1 MITTTE
7 LIKLIWYTLN
17 DYNRLGPLI
26 VRILFTNGKS
36 YLQSRLHL
44 CTLFRN
50 SAFNV
55 HRTSCLPTHLS
66 RHFRNRFIFLVKPNM
81 EQQNKGNG
89 PNDDL
94 ERKALKRKSRFFVC
108 GWIGSATSHDIFYNP
123 NSWKLLDLSIGPITI
138 TNNIH
143 LVYWS
148 CLPKYCVFHHLKEY
162 KFSSRPIQHS
172 PQFWS
177 IEIPYW
183 WREYK

>member
-44 CTLFRN
+44 CILFRN

-81 EQQNKGNG
+81 EQQQQGQRPQWWSWEEGIEK
-89 PNDDL
+89 
-94 ERKALKRKSRFFVC
+94 KKSFFCVWLD
-108 GWIGSATSHDIFYNP
+108 WIGYFTWYFLQP
-123 NSWKLLDLSIGPITI
+123 KQLEVIGPIHRSLSEGI
-138 TNNIH
+138 
-143 LVYWS
+143 
-148 CLPKYCVFHHLKEY
+148 
-162 KFSSRPIQHS
+162 
-172 PQFWS
+172 
-177 IEIPYW
+177 
-183 WREYK
+183 

>member
-1 MITTTE
+1 M
-7 LIKLIWYTLN
+7 
-17 DYNRLGPLI
+17 GPLI

-123 NSWKLLDLSIGPITI
+123 NSWKLLDLSIG
-138 TNNIH
+138 H
-143 LVYWS
+143 Y
-148 CLPKYCVFHHLKEY
+148 LKEY

>member
-1 MITTTE
+1 MGN
-7 LIKLIWYTLN
+7 LIYSRVCT
-17 DYNRLGPLI
+17 
-26 VRILFTNGKS
+26 FAS
-36 YLQSRLHL
+36 YLEIQHSMCIGPPVYLLIYRA
-44 CTLFRN
+44 TFAIDLFSWSSQIWSN
-50 SAFNV
+50 S
-55 HRTSCLPTHLS
+55 
-66 RHFRNRFIFLVKPNM
+66 
-81 EQQNKGNG
+81 NKGNG

-177 IEIPYW
+177 IEIPY
-183 WREYK
+183 